1 MMNWKSVRVACG
13 VVVLGLVVAASSHV
27 WAFGHENRL
36 TFSRAVSLPG
46 VVLPAGTYSFD
57 VMDSYSTL
65 DVIEV
70 RNTDGTKLFY
80 RGLTNPIERPRN
92 LPRTAM
98 ITFGEAPANE
108 PPPITT
114 WYELGSLTGHK
125 FLYQ

>member
-1 MMNWKSVRVACG
+1 MMNWKSVRIACG
-13 VVVLGLVVAASSHV
+13 ALMLGLIVAASSHV

-57 VMDSYSTL
+57 VMESSSSL
-65 DVIEV
+65 DVIAV
-70 RNTDGTKLFY
+70 RNAEGTKLFY
-80 RGLTNPIERPRN
+80 LGLTSPIERPRN
-92 LPRTAM
+92 LPRNVA